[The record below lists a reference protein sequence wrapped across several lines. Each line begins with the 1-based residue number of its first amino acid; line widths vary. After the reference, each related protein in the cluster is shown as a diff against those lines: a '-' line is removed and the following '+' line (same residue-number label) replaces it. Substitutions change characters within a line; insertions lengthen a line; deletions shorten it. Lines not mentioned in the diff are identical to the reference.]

1 MPIWHW
7 GKFYEKMIRQI
18 LSGTWKNEE
27 NSKVK
32 AVNYWWG
39 MSSGMVDVIC
49 SQNLPLGTARL
60 VQLLKNT
67 ISSGEF
73 NPFSG
78 VLYSQE
84 GPVQEDSNNVLTPE
98 KIITMDW
105 LAENV
110 IGDIPKMA
118 DLQDKAKAVV
128 LQQGVESAEE

>member
-1 MPIWHW
+1 M
-7 GKFYEKMIRQI
+7 
-18 LSGTWKNEE
+18 
-27 NSKVK
+27 K